1 MRKLNGSDRGV
12 GERRPAGALRG
23 MPAGTPRGDLLIV
36 YKKCDAMEKK
46 KLLAVINPI
55 SGTQSKESMPDVIAR
70 TIDAGRF
77 DVTVRFTQHA
87 SHATLLAEEAIKAGF
102 YGVIAVGG
110 DGTINE
116 VAAALR
122 DSEVALGIIPC
133 GSGNGLARHLGIP
146 MNAEKAIEIIN
157 CDNIE
162 ALDYCTANDRPFFCT
177 CGVGF
182 DAHVSQKFAEAK
194 KRGPL
199 SYIQKT
205 LMEYLKYRCKTYVIE
220 MNGKVVS
227 EKAFVIACGN
237 ASQYGNNAYIT
248 PRASM
253 HDGLIDVT
261 VLHPFTPLDTALL
274 GLLLFTRHIDQ
285 DTNINT
291 FRTPELT
298 IRRQAPDVMHID
310 GEPVMM
316 DADIHIKCH
325 HAGIRMLLPPGD
337 SDRNKS
343 ILKPIEN
350 GFWDFVSTIREE
362 LNI

>member
-1 MRKLNGSDRGV
+1 MAGKRK
-12 GERRPAGALRG
+12 
-23 MPAGTPRGDLLIV
+23 I
-36 YKKCDAMEKK
+36 
-46 KLLAVINPI
+46 LAVINPI
-55 SGTQSKESMPDVIAR
+55 SGTSNKEFMPEIIAR
-70 TIDAGRF
+70 CIDTDKF
-77 DVTVRFTQHA
+77 EVVVRFTQHA
-87 SHATLLAEEAIKAGF
+87 SHATLLTEEAIKEGF

-122 DSEVALGIIPC
+122 DSSTALGIIPC

-146 MNAEKAIEIIN
+146 MNVEKALEIIN
-157 CDNIE
+157 LDNIE
-162 ALDYCTANDRPFFCT
+162 SLDYCTANDRPFFCT

-205 LMEYLKYRCKTYVIE
+205 LVEYLKYRCKTYSIE
-220 MNGKVVS
+220 MNDRVVT

-237 ASQYGNNAYIT
+237 ASQYGNNAFIT

-261 VLHPFTPLDTALL
+261 VIHPFTPLDTAVL
-274 GLLLFTRHIDQ
+274 GVLLFTRHIDQ

-291 FRTPELT
+291 FRTSELT
-298 IRRQAPDVMHID
+298 IHRPKPDVMHID
-310 GEPVMM
+310 GEPIMM

-325 HAGIRMLLPPGD
+325 KAGIKIFLPTGD
-337 SDRNKS
+337 GDEKKS
-343 ILKPIEN
+343 LLKPIEN
-350 GFWDFVSTIREE
+350 GFWDFVTTIREE

>member
-1 MRKLNGSDRGV
+1 MAGKRK
-12 GERRPAGALRG
+12 
-23 MPAGTPRGDLLIV
+23 I
-36 YKKCDAMEKK
+36 
-46 KLLAVINPI
+46 LAVINPI
-55 SGTQSKESMPDVIAR
+55 SGTSNKEFMPETIAR
-70 TIDAGRF
+70 CIDPDKF
-77 DVTVRFTQHA
+77 DVVVRFTQHA
-87 SHATLLAEEAIKAGF
+87 SHATLLTEEAIKEGF

-122 DSEVALGIIPC
+122 DSSTALGIIPC

-146 MNAEKAIEIIN
+146 MNVEKALEIIN
-157 CDNIE
+157 LDNIE

-182 DAHVSQKFAEAK
+182 DAHVSQKFAEAR

-205 LMEYLKYRCKTYVIE
+205 LVEYLKYRCKTYSIE
-220 MNGKVVS
+220 MNDRVVT

-237 ASQYGNNAYIT
+237 ASQYGNNAFIT

-261 VLHPFTPLDTALL
+261 VIHPFTPLDTAVL
-274 GLLLFTRHIDQ
+274 GVLLFTRHIDQ

-291 FRTPELT
+291 FRTSELT
-298 IRRQAPDVMHID
+298 IHRPKPDVMHID
-310 GEPVMM
+310 GEPIMM

-325 HAGIRMLLPPGD
+325 KAGIKIFLPVGD
-337 SDRNKS
+337 GDEKKS
-343 ILKPIEN
+343 LLKPIET
-350 GFWDFVSTIREE
+350 GFWDFVTTIREE

>member
-1 MRKLNGSDRGV
+1 MAGKRK
-12 GERRPAGALRG
+12 
-23 MPAGTPRGDLLIV
+23 I
-36 YKKCDAMEKK
+36 
-46 KLLAVINPI
+46 LAVINPI
-55 SGTQSKESMPDVIAR
+55 SGTSNKEFMPETIAR
-70 TIDAGRF
+70 CIDPDKF
-77 DVTVRFTQHA
+77 DVVVRFTQHA
-87 SHATLLAEEAIKAGF
+87 SHATLLTEEAIKEGF

-122 DSEVALGIIPC
+122 DSSTALGIIPC

-146 MNAEKAIEIIN
+146 MNVEKALEIIN
-157 CDNIE
+157 LDNIE

-182 DAHVSQKFAEAK
+182 DAHVSQKFAEAR

-205 LMEYLKYRCKTYVIE
+205 LVEYLKYRCKTYSIE
-220 MNGKVVS
+220 MNDRVVT

-237 ASQYGNNAYIT
+237 ASQYGNNAFIT

-261 VLHPFTPLDTALL
+261 VIHPFTPLDTAVL
-274 GLLLFTRHIDQ
+274 GVLLFTRHIDQ

-291 FRTPELT
+291 FRTSELT
-298 IRRQAPDVMHID
+298 IHRPKPDVMHID
-310 GEPVMM
+310 GEPIMM
-316 DADIHIKCH
+316 EADIHIKCH
-325 HAGIRMLLPPGD
+325 KAGIKIFLPVGD
-337 SDRNKS
+337 GDEKKS
-343 ILKPIEN
+343 LLKPIEN
-350 GFWDFVSTIREE
+350 GFWDFVTTIREE

>member
-1 MRKLNGSDRGV
+1 M
-12 GERRPAGALRG
+12 AGKHK
-23 MPAGTPRGDLLIV
+23 I
-36 YKKCDAMEKK
+36 
-46 KLLAVINPI
+46 LAVINPI
-55 SGTQSKESMPDVIAR
+55 SGTSNKEFMPETIAR
-70 TIDAGRF
+70 CIDPDKF
-77 DVTVRFTQHA
+77 DVVVRFTQHA
-87 SHATLLAEEAIKAGF
+87 SHATLLTEEAIKEGF

-122 DSEVALGIIPC
+122 DSSTALGIIPC

-146 MNAEKAIEIIN
+146 MNVEKALEIIN
-157 CDNIE
+157 LDNIE

-182 DAHVSQKFAEAK
+182 DAHVSQKFAEAR

-205 LMEYLKYRCKTYVIE
+205 LVEYLKYRCKTYSIE
-220 MNGKVVS
+220 MNDRVVT

-237 ASQYGNNAYIT
+237 ASQYGNNAFIT

-261 VLHPFTPLDTALL
+261 VIHPFTPLDTAVL
-274 GLLLFTRHIDQ
+274 GVLLFTRHIDQ

-291 FRTPELT
+291 FRTSELT
-298 IRRQAPDVMHID
+298 IHRPKPDVMHID
-310 GEPVMM
+310 GEPIMM

-325 HAGIRMLLPPGD
+325 KAGIKIFLPVGD
-337 SDRNKS
+337 GDEKKS
-343 ILKPIEN
+343 LLKPIEN
-350 GFWDFVSTIREE
+350 GFWDFVTTIREE

>member
-1 MRKLNGSDRGV
+1 MAGKRK
-12 GERRPAGALRG
+12 
-23 MPAGTPRGDLLIV
+23 I
-36 YKKCDAMEKK
+36 
-46 KLLAVINPI
+46 LAVINPI
-55 SGTQSKESMPDVIAR
+55 SGTSNKEFMPETIAR
-70 TIDAGRF
+70 CIDPDKF
-77 DVTVRFTQHA
+77 DVVVRFTQHA
-87 SHATLLAEEAIKAGF
+87 SHATLLTEEAIKEGF

-122 DSEVALGIIPC
+122 DSSTALGIIPC

-146 MNAEKAIEIIN
+146 MNVEKALEIIN
-157 CDNIE
+157 LDNIE

-182 DAHVSQKFAEAK
+182 DAHVSQKFAEAR

-205 LMEYLKYRCKTYVIE
+205 LVEYLKYRCKTYSIE
-220 MNGKVVS
+220 MNDRVVT

-237 ASQYGNNAYIT
+237 ATQYGNNASIT
-248 PRASM
+248 PRATM

-261 VLHPFTPLDTALL
+261 VIHPFTPLDTAVL
-274 GLLLFTRHIDQ
+274 GVLLFTRHIDQ

-291 FRTPELT
+291 FRTSELT
-298 IRRQAPDVMHID
+298 IHRPKPDVMHID
-310 GEPVMM
+310 GEPIMM

-325 HAGIRMLLPPGD
+325 KAGIRIFLPVGD
-337 SDRNKS
+337 GDEKKS
-343 ILKPIEN
+343 LLKPIEN
-350 GFWDFVSTIREE
+350 GFWDFVTTIREE

>member
-1 MRKLNGSDRGV
+1 M
-12 GERRPAGALRG
+12 
-23 MPAGTPRGDLLIV
+23 
-36 YKKCDAMEKK
+36 
-46 KLLAVINPI
+46 INPI
-55 SGTQSKESMPDVIAR
+55 SGTSDKGTMPE
-70 TIDAGRF
+70 TIMRCIDTRRF
-77 DVTVRFTQHA
+77 DVSVRFTQHA
-87 SHATLLAEEAIKAGF
+87 SHATILTEEAISEHY
-102 YGVIAVGG
+102 YGVLAVGG

-122 DSEVALGIIPC
+122 DSGTALGIVPC

-146 MNAEKAIEIIN
+146 MNAEKALEIIN
-157 CDNIE
+157 LDNIE

-205 LMEYLKYRCKTYVIE
+205 LAEYLKYRCKTYSIE
-220 MNGKVVS
+220 MHDRVVT

-237 ASQYGNNAYIT
+237 ASQYGNNAFIA

-261 VLHPFTPLDTALL
+261 VIHPFTPLDTALL
-274 GLLLFTRHIDQ
+274 GVLLFTRHIDQ

-291 FRTPELT
+291 FRTSELT
-298 IRRQAPDVMHID
+298 IHRPKPDVMHID
-310 GEPVMM
+310 GEPIMM

-325 HAGIRMLLPPGD
+325 KSGINIFLPEGD
-337 SDRNKS
+337 GGEKKS
-343 ILKPIEN
+343 LLKPIEN
-350 GFWDFVSTIREE
+350 GFWDFVSTIRAE

>member
-1 MRKLNGSDRGV
+1 MAGKRK
-12 GERRPAGALRG
+12 
-23 MPAGTPRGDLLIV
+23 I
-36 YKKCDAMEKK
+36 
-46 KLLAVINPI
+46 LAVINPI
-55 SGTQSKESMPDVIAR
+55 SGTSNKEFMPETIAR
-70 TIDAGRF
+70 CIDPDKF
-77 DVTVRFTQHA
+77 DVVVRFTQHA
-87 SHATLLAEEAIKAGF
+87 SHATLLTEEAIKEGF

-122 DSEVALGIIPC
+122 DSSTALGIIPC

-146 MNAEKAIEIIN
+146 MNVEKALEIIN
-157 CDNIE
+157 LDNIE
-162 ALDYCTANDRPFFCT
+162 SLDYCTANDRPFFCT

-205 LMEYLKYRCKTYVIE
+205 LVEYLKYRCKTYSIE
-220 MNGKVVS
+220 MNDRVVT

-237 ASQYGNNAYIT
+237 ASQYGNNAFIT

-261 VLHPFTPLDTALL
+261 VIHPFTPLDTAVL
-274 GLLLFTRHIDQ
+274 GVLLFTRHIDQ

-291 FRTPELT
+291 FRTSELT
-298 IRRQAPDVMHID
+298 IHRPKPDVMHID
-310 GEPVMM
+310 GEPIMM

-325 HAGIRMLLPPGD
+325 KAGIKIFLPVGD
-337 SDRNKS
+337 GDEKKS
-343 ILKPIEN
+343 LLKPIVN
-350 GFWDFVSTIREE
+350 GFWDFVTTIREE

>member
-1 MRKLNGSDRGV
+1 MAGKRK
-12 GERRPAGALRG
+12 
-23 MPAGTPRGDLLIV
+23 I
-36 YKKCDAMEKK
+36 
-46 KLLAVINPI
+46 LAVINPI
-55 SGTQSKESMPDVIAR
+55 SGTSNKEFMPETIAR
-70 TIDAGRF
+70 CIDPDKF
-77 DVTVRFTQHA
+77 DVVVRFTQHA
-87 SHATLLAEEAIKAGF
+87 SHATLLTEEAIKEGF

-122 DSEVALGIIPC
+122 DSSTALGIIPC

-146 MNAEKAIEIIN
+146 MNVEKALEIIN
-157 CDNIE
+157 LDNIE

-182 DAHVSQKFAEAK
+182 DAHVSQKFAEAR

-205 LMEYLKYRCKTYVIE
+205 LVEYLKYRCKTYSIE
-220 MNGKVVS
+220 MNDRVVT
-227 EKAFVIACGN
+227 EKAFVIGCGN
-237 ASQYGNNAYIT
+237 ASQYGNNAFIT

-261 VLHPFTPLDTALL
+261 VIHPFTPLDTAVL
-274 GLLLFTRHIDQ
+274 GVLLFTRHIDQ

-291 FRTPELT
+291 FRTSELT
-298 IRRQAPDVMHID
+298 IHRPKPDVMHID
-310 GEPVMM
+310 GEPIMM
-316 DADIHIKCH
+316 NADIHIKCH
-325 HAGIRMLLPPGD
+325 KAGIKIFLPVGD
-337 SDRNKS
+337 GDEKKS
-343 ILKPIEN
+343 LLKPIEN
-350 GFWDFVSTIREE
+350 GFWDFVTTIREE

>member
-1 MRKLNGSDRGV
+1 MAGKRK
-12 GERRPAGALRG
+12 
-23 MPAGTPRGDLLIV
+23 I
-36 YKKCDAMEKK
+36 
-46 KLLAVINPI
+46 LAVINPI
-55 SGTQSKESMPDVIAR
+55 SGTSNKEFMPETIAR
-70 TIDAGRF
+70 CIDPDKF
-77 DVTVRFTQHA
+77 DVVVRFTQHA
-87 SHATLLAEEAIKAGF
+87 SHATLLTEEAIKEGF

-122 DSEVALGIIPC
+122 DSSTALGIIPC

-146 MNAEKAIEIIN
+146 MNVEKALEIIN
-157 CDNIE
+157 LDNIE

-205 LMEYLKYRCKTYVIE
+205 LVEYLKYRCKTYSIE
-220 MNGKVVS
+220 MNDRVVT

-237 ASQYGNNAYIT
+237 ETQYGNNAFIT

-261 VLHPFTPLDTALL
+261 VIHPFTPLDTAVL
-274 GLLLFTRHIDQ
+274 GVLLFTRHIDQ

-291 FRTPELT
+291 FRTSELT
-298 IRRQAPDVMHID
+298 IHRPKPDVMHID
-310 GEPVMM
+310 GEPIMM

-325 HAGIRMLLPPGD
+325 KAGIKIFLPVGD
-337 SDRNKS
+337 GDEKKS
-343 ILKPIEN
+343 LLKPIEN
-350 GFWDFVSTIREE
+350 GFWDFVTTIREE

>member
-1 MRKLNGSDRGV
+1 MAGKRK
-12 GERRPAGALRG
+12 
-23 MPAGTPRGDLLIV
+23 I
-36 YKKCDAMEKK
+36 
-46 KLLAVINPI
+46 LAVINPI
-55 SGTQSKESMPDVIAR
+55 SGTSNKEFMPETIAR
-70 TIDAGRF
+70 CIDPDKF
-77 DVTVRFTQHA
+77 DVVVRFTQHA
-87 SHATLLAEEAIKAGF
+87 SHATLLTEEAIKEGF

-122 DSEVALGIIPC
+122 DSSTALGIITC

-146 MNAEKAIEIIN
+146 MNVEKALEIIN
-157 CDNIE
+157 LDNIE
-162 ALDYCTANDRPFFCT
+162 SLDYCTANDRPFFCT

-205 LMEYLKYRCKTYVIE
+205 LVEYLKYRCKTYSIE
-220 MNGKVVS
+220 MNDRVVT

-237 ASQYGNNAYIT
+237 ASQYGNNAFIT

-261 VLHPFTPLDTALL
+261 VIHPFTPLDTAVL
-274 GLLLFTRHIDQ
+274 GVLLFTRHIDQ

-291 FRTPELT
+291 FRTSELT
-298 IRRQAPDVMHID
+298 IHRPKPDVMHID
-310 GEPVMM
+310 GEPIMM
-316 DADIHIKCH
+316 DADIHIKFH
-325 HAGIRMLLPPGD
+325 KAGIKIFLPVGD
-337 SDRNKS
+337 GDEKKS
-343 ILKPIEN
+343 LLKPIEN
-350 GFWDFVSTIREE
+350 GFWDFVTTIREE

>member
-1 MRKLNGSDRGV
+1 MAGKRK
-12 GERRPAGALRG
+12 
-23 MPAGTPRGDLLIV
+23 I
-36 YKKCDAMEKK
+36 
-46 KLLAVINPI
+46 LAVINPI
-55 SGTQSKESMPDVIAR
+55 SGTSNKEFMPETIAR
-70 TIDAGRF
+70 CIDPDKF
-77 DVTVRFTQHA
+77 DVVVRFTQHA
-87 SHATLLAEEAIKAGF
+87 SHATLLTEEAIKEGF

-122 DSEVALGIIPC
+122 DSSTALGIIPC

-146 MNAEKAIEIIN
+146 MNVEKALEIIN
-157 CDNIE
+157 LDNIE

-182 DAHVSQKFAEAK
+182 DAHVSQKFAEAR

-205 LMEYLKYRCKTYVIE
+205 LVEYLKYRCKTYSIE
-220 MNGKVVS
+220 MNDRVVT

-237 ASQYGNNAYIT
+237 ASQYGNNAFIT

-261 VLHPFTPLDTALL
+261 VIHPFTPLDTAVL
-274 GLLLFTRHIDQ
+274 GVLLFTRHIDQ

-291 FRTPELT
+291 FRTSELT
-298 IRRQAPDVMHID
+298 IHRPKPDVMHID
-310 GEPVMM
+310 GEPIMM

-325 HAGIRMLLPPGD
+325 KAGIKIFLPIGD
-337 SDRNKS
+337 GDEKKS
-343 ILKPIEN
+343 LLKPIEN
-350 GFWDFVSTIREE
+350 GFWDFVTTIREE

>member
-1 MRKLNGSDRGV
+1 MAGKRK
-12 GERRPAGALRG
+12 
-23 MPAGTPRGDLLIV
+23 I
-36 YKKCDAMEKK
+36 
-46 KLLAVINPI
+46 LAVINPI
-55 SGTQSKESMPDVIAR
+55 SGTSNKEFMPETIAR
-70 TIDAGRF
+70 CIDPDKF
-77 DVTVRFTQHA
+77 DVVVRFTQHA
-87 SHATLLAEEAIKAGF
+87 SHATLLTEEAIKEGF

-122 DSEVALGIIPC
+122 DSSTALGIIPC

-146 MNAEKAIEIIN
+146 MNVEKALEIIN
-157 CDNIE
+157 LDNIE

-182 DAHVSQKFAEAK
+182 DAHVSQKFAEAR

-205 LMEYLKYRCKTYVIE
+205 LVEYLKYRCKTYSIE
-220 MNGKVVS
+220 MNDRVVT

-237 ASQYGNNAYIT
+237 ASQYGNNAFIT

-261 VLHPFTPLDTALL
+261 VIHPFTPLDTAVL
-274 GLLLFTRHIDQ
+274 GVLLFTRHIDQ

-291 FRTPELT
+291 FRTSELT
-298 IRRQAPDVMHID
+298 IHRPKPDVMHID
-310 GEPVMM
+310 GEPIMM

-325 HAGIRMLLPPGD
+325 KAGIKIFLPTGD
-337 SDRNKS
+337 GDEKKS
-343 ILKPIEN
+343 LLKPIEN
-350 GFWDFVSTIREE
+350 GFWDFVTTIREE

>member
-1 MRKLNGSDRGV
+1 MAGKRK
-12 GERRPAGALRG
+12 
-23 MPAGTPRGDLLIV
+23 I
-36 YKKCDAMEKK
+36 
-46 KLLAVINPI
+46 LAVINPI
-55 SGTQSKESMPDVIAR
+55 SGTSNKEFMPETIAR
-70 TIDAGRF
+70 CIDPDKF
-77 DVTVRFTQHA
+77 DVVVRFTQHA
-87 SHATLLAEEAIKAGF
+87 SHATLLTEDAIKEGF

-122 DSEVALGIIPC
+122 DSSTALGIIPC

-146 MNAEKAIEIIN
+146 MNVEKALEIIN
-157 CDNIE
+157 LDNIE
-162 ALDYCTANDRPFFCT
+162 SLDYCTVNDRPFFCT

-205 LMEYLKYRCKTYVIE
+205 LVEYLKYRCKTYSIE
-220 MNGKVVS
+220 MNDRVVT

-237 ASQYGNNAYIT
+237 ASQYGNNAFIT

-261 VLHPFTPLDTALL
+261 VIHPFTPLDTAVL
-274 GLLLFTRHIDQ
+274 GVLLFTRHIDQ

-291 FRTPELT
+291 FRTSELT
-298 IRRQAPDVMHID
+298 IHRPKPDVMHID
-310 GEPVMM
+310 GEPIMM

-325 HAGIRMLLPPGD
+325 KAGIKIFLPVGD
-337 SDRNKS
+337 GDEKKS
-343 ILKPIEN
+343 LLKPIEN
-350 GFWDFVSTIREE
+350 GFWDFVTTIREE

>member
-1 MRKLNGSDRGV
+1 MAGKRK
-12 GERRPAGALRG
+12 
-23 MPAGTPRGDLLIV
+23 I
-36 YKKCDAMEKK
+36 
-46 KLLAVINPI
+46 LAVINPI
-55 SGTQSKESMPDVIAR
+55 SGTSNKEFMPETIAR
-70 TIDAGRF
+70 CIDPDKF
-77 DVTVRFTQHA
+77 DVVVRFTQHA
-87 SHATLLAEEAIKAGF
+87 SHATLLTEEAIKEGF

-122 DSEVALGIIPC
+122 DSSTALGIIPC
-133 GSGNGLARHLGIP
+133 GSVNVLARHLGIP
-146 MNAEKAIEIIN
+146 MNVEKALEIIN
-157 CDNIE
+157 LDNIE
-162 ALDYCTANDRPFFCT
+162 SLDYCTANDRPFFCT

-205 LMEYLKYRCKTYVIE
+205 LVEYLKYRCKTYSIE
-220 MNGKVVS
+220 MNDRVVT

-237 ASQYGNNAYIT
+237 ASQYGNNAFIT

-261 VLHPFTPLDTALL
+261 VIHPFTPLDTAVL
-274 GLLLFTRHIDQ
+274 GVLLFTRHIDQ

-291 FRTPELT
+291 FRTSELT
-298 IRRQAPDVMHID
+298 IHRPKPDVMHID
-310 GEPVMM
+310 GEPIMM

-325 HAGIRMLLPPGD
+325 KAGIKIFLPVGD
-337 SDRNKS
+337 GDEKKS
-343 ILKPIEN
+343 LLKPIEN
-350 GFWDFVSTIREE
+350 GFWDFVTTIREE

>member
-1 MRKLNGSDRGV
+1 
-12 GERRPAGALRG
+12 
-23 MPAGTPRGDLLIV
+23 MPET
-36 YKKCDAMEKK
+36 
-46 KLLAVINPI
+46 
-55 SGTQSKESMPDVIAR
+55 IAR
-70 TIDAGRF
+70 CIDPDKF
-77 DVTVRFTQHA
+77 DVVVRFTQHA
-87 SHATLLAEEAIKAGF
+87 SHATLLTEEAIKEGF

-122 DSEVALGIIPC
+122 DSSTALGIIPC

-146 MNAEKAIEIIN
+146 MNVEKALEIIN
-157 CDNIE
+157 LDNIE
-162 ALDYCTANDRPFFCT
+162 SLDYCTANDRPFFCT

-205 LMEYLKYRCKTYVIE
+205 LVEYLKYRCKTYSIE
-220 MNGKVVS
+220 MNDRVVT

-237 ASQYGNNAYIT
+237 ASQYGNNAFIT

-261 VLHPFTPLDTALL
+261 VIHPFTPLDTAVL
-274 GLLLFTRHIDQ
+274 GVLLFTRHIDQ

-291 FRTPELT
+291 FRTSELT
-298 IRRQAPDVMHID
+298 IHRPKPDVMHID
-310 GEPVMM
+310 GEPIMM

-325 HAGIRMLLPPGD
+325 KAGIKIFLPVGD
-337 SDRNKS
+337 GDEKKS
-343 ILKPIEN
+343 LLKPIEN
-350 GFWDFVSTIREE
+350 GFWDFVTTIREE

>member
-1 MRKLNGSDRGV
+1 MAGKRK
-12 GERRPAGALRG
+12 
-23 MPAGTPRGDLLIV
+23 I
-36 YKKCDAMEKK
+36 
-46 KLLAVINPI
+46 LAVINPI
-55 SGTQSKESMPDVIAR
+55 SGTSNKEFMPETIAR
-70 TIDAGRF
+70 CIDPDKF
-77 DVTVRFTQHA
+77 DVVVRFTQHA
-87 SHATLLAEEAIKAGF
+87 SHATLLTEEAIKEGF

-122 DSEVALGIIPC
+122 DSSTALGIIPC

-146 MNAEKAIEIIN
+146 MNVEKALEIIN
-157 CDNIE
+157 LDNIE

-205 LMEYLKYRCKTYVIE
+205 LVEYLKYRCKTYSIE
-220 MNGKVVS
+220 MNDRVVT

-237 ASQYGNNAYIT
+237 ASQYGNNAFIT

-261 VLHPFTPLDTALL
+261 VIHPFTPLDTAVL
-274 GLLLFTRHIDQ
+274 GVLPFTRHIDQ

-291 FRTPELT
+291 FRTSELT
-298 IRRQAPDVMHID
+298 IHRPKPDVMHID
-310 GEPVMM
+310 GEPIMM

-325 HAGIRMLLPPGD
+325 KAGIKIFLPVGD
-337 SDRNKS
+337 GDEKKS
-343 ILKPIEN
+343 LLKPIEN
-350 GFWDFVSTIREE
+350 GFWDFVTTIREE